1 MATGAHQTKPPLLR
15 LLRLFAENFRD
26 CPSGKIHP
34 NVTQLPPKSRI
45 IRISFASMQ
54 DREDFQTLFC
64 KHYAVKPDDYATKV
78 LKLTVYPHA
87 RWAIWVCVA
96 LDPHYLEADYDFI
109 DSVSRIR
116 RMRDF
121 QQTVEE
127 FYEHP
132 LNKKNL
138 FRHWFL
144 IRVSSDRLYDLA
156 REVLKTQSDRAR
168 VSSPQKTADA
178 NAISESQ

>member
-45 IRISFASMQ
+45 IWISFASMQ
-54 DREDFQTLFC
+54 EREDFQTLFC
-64 KHYAVKPDDYATKV
+64 RHYAVKPDDYATKV